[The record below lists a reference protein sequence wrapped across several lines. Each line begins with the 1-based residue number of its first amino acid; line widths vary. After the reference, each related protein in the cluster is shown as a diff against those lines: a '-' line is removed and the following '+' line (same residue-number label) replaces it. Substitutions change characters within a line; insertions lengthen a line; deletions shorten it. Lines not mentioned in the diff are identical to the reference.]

1 MNDRFKE
8 EDILPITRKEKIG
21 EGGSAIIYK
30 IVVDEN
36 YNSLRPR
43 GHVIPVC
50 SAPLPNRLA
59 VS

>member
-43 GHVIPVC
+43 GHVIPVY
-50 SAPLPNRLA
+50 SAL
-59 VS
+59 